1 MWMMNKREFWIGLF
15 VVVVAV
21 LAILAA
27 IGFLSGWW
35 EVPPELKTE

>member
-1 MWMMNKREFWIGLF
+1 MRMMDKREFWIGVV

-21 LAILAA
+21 LVILAA

-35 EVPPELKTE
+35 EVSQ